1 MAKQRNNG
9 PQAGLITAGSSAQQA
24 RRSTGPLTG
33 KGHAR
38 KAELLRAARR
48 VFEDIGF
55 LDARV
60 ADIVAEANV
69 AQGTFYT
76 YFDSKDAV
84 FRAVAAEAIDEML
97 EALRVPIHAGD
108 PYTRVHDALDRYV
121 ATYREHARIIGLI
134 EQAATITSELR
145 EMRLALRE
153 GFVQRSERGFARMQ
167 DEGVVEPGLNLR
179 LTAELLGAMVDH
191 TCYIWF
197 TLGKEFDEEELL
209 DAMTKTWTGALGIRR
224 PTVDATASDD
234 PDTGRAPA
242 GS

>member
-1 MAKQRNNG
+1 MGMQGNSG
-9 PQAGLITAGSSAQQA
+9 QATGLITAGSSAQQA
-24 RRSTGPLTG
+24 RRTTGPLTN

-38 KAELLRAARR
+38 KVELLQAARR
-48 VFEDIGF
+48 VFERMGF

-97 EALRVPIHAGD
+97 EALRVPVQSGD
-108 PYTRVHDALDRYV
+108 PYTRVHDALVRYI

-134 EQAATITSELR
+134 EQAATITEELR
-145 EMRLALRE
+145 ELRLALRE

-167 DEGVVEPGLNLR
+167 AEGVVDPDLNAR

-197 TLGKEFDEEELL
+197 TLGKEFDEDELL
-209 DAMTKTWTGALGIRR
+209 DAMTKAWTGTLGITR
-224 PTVDATASDD
+224 
-234 PDTGRAPA
+234 PA
-242 GS
+242 G

>member
-1 MAKQRNNG
+1 MGTQGNSGHAT
-9 PQAGLITAGSSAQQA
+9 GLITAGSSAQQA
-24 RRSTGPLTG
+24 RRSTGPLTT

-38 KAELLRAARR
+38 KVELLQAARR
-48 VFEDIGF
+48 VFERIGF

-97 EALRVPIHAGD
+97 DALRVPIQSGD
-108 PYTRVHDALDRYV
+108 PNTRVHDALARYV
-121 ATYREHARIIGLI
+121 STYRAHARIIGLI
-134 EQAATITSELR
+134 EQAATITEELR
-145 EMRLALRE
+145 ELRLALRE

-167 DEGVVEPGLNLR
+167 ADGIVDPGLNVR

-197 TLGKEFDEEELL
+197 TLGKEFDEDELL
-209 DAMTKTWTGALGIRR
+209 DAMTRAWTGTLGITR
-224 PTVDATASDD
+224 P
-234 PDTGRAPA
+234 GE
-242 GS
+242 